1 MTIDSQILAG
11 QREIDTTSRDKG
23 TNSWEASRLLGT
35 PLVMAGTG
43 NDMLGFVP
51 GAAARVAPEPA
62 SDHLGATAD
71 AAQAIQA

>member
-1 MTIDSQILAG
+1 M
-11 QREIDTTSRDKG
+11 
-23 TNSWEASRLLGT
+23 LGT